1 MHAALD
7 QFSRRYIDA
16 AIANTIQRIASIPA
30 NQGKRNST
38 LNREVYSLAR
48 LIGSSLSAQEVREAG
63 IKGATANGYLRDH
76 GLRATLATISSAIH
90 KGQQSPLTAKPKKY
104 RGQK

>member
-7 QFSRRYIDA
+7 QFSRCYIDA
-16 AIANTIQRIASIPA
+16 AVAKTIERIASMPA

-48 LIGSSLSAQEVREAG
+48 LIGPNLSEQTVQ
-63 IKGATANGYLRDH
+63 D
-76 GLRATLATISSAIH
+76 
-90 KGQQSPLTAKPKKY
+90 
-104 RGQK
+104 